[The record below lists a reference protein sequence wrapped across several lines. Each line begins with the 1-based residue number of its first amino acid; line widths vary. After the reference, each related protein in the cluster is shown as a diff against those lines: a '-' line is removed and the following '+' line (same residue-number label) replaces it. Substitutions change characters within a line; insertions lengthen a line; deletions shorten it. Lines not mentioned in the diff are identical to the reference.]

1 MVIRSPLSEG
11 HTLVPLRMAAVRDAV
26 CSVEQGAEPRGVR
39 AAAWRRWPLCLC
51 QWNMVGGI
59 SAPTELESRE
69 ASLSAST
76 QGTHPGEGGS
86 GAENQ
91 PPSANEAR
99 ALAWQGLVWVA
110 SGMLWG
116 EYVDERAWGL
126 DTLLTSTWGGGA
138 VSAAAA
144 LTISEQSDPVLKA
157 DFMFR
162 TTSAKQCPTRH
173 RLTLCDSQPDAKLT
187 LSRSGGNPLPRWGP
201 VPCPHSP
208 GGHS

>member
-1 MVIRSPLSEG
+1 MRMLAAWGSATCHPPAGDLRRFQDDLVIRSPLSEG

-26 CSVEQGAEPRGVR
+26 CSVERGAEPRGVR

-116 EYVDERAWGL
+116 EYVDESVGSGHPSDLHLGGSAQQQPSPSL
-126 DTLLTSTWGGGA
+126 NNQTLFSKRILCF
-138 VSAAAA
+138 
-144 LTISEQSDPVLKA
+144 EQLQQS
-157 DFMFR
+157 
-162 TTSAKQCPTRH
+162 
-173 RLTLCDSQPDAKLT
+173 
-187 LSRSGGNPLPRWGP
+187 N
-201 VPCPHSP
+201 VPQ
-208 GGHS
+208 GIA

>member
-1 MVIRSPLSEG
+1 MRMLAAWGSATCHPPAGDLRRFQDDLVIRSPLSEG

-26 CSVEQGAEPRGVR
+26 CSVERGAEPRGVR

-126 DTLLTSTWGGGA
+126 DTLLTSTWGGGGR
-138 VSAAAA
+138 SAQQQPSPS
-144 LTISEQSDPVLKA
+144 LNNQTLFSKRILCFEQLQQS
-157 DFMFR
+157 
-162 TTSAKQCPTRH
+162 
-173 RLTLCDSQPDAKLT
+173 
-187 LSRSGGNPLPRWGP
+187 N
-201 VPCPHSP
+201 VPQ
-208 GGHS
+208 GIA